1 MAERI
6 QKILSSAGVAS
17 RRKAEELIVAGRVQ
31 VNGKPASLGDRAEP
45 GVDLI
50 TVDGEPIAAQAK
62 RYLALNKP
70 AGYVTTVTD
79 THGRPTVVDLVKV
92 RERVYPVGRLD
103 LHTSGLLLLTSDG
116 DFAERVTHPRYEIEK
131 TYIVRIARPLGAA
144 AWRKLQSGIELED
157 GPIRPE
163 KVLITSD
170 DRRTV
175 EMTIHEGRNRIV
187 RRALEAVGSRVV
199 ELRRTRIGPV
209 DLGSLPSGK
218 WRELTQAEIDALSG
232 G

>member
-17 RRKAEELIVAGRVQ
+17 RRRAEKLIVAGRVQ

-144 AWRKLQSGIELED
+144 ALRKLQSGIELED
-157 GPIRPE
+157 GPLRPA
-163 KVLITSD
+163 KVSITSD

-218 WRELTQAEIDALSG
+218 WRELTQAEIDGLSG

>member
-17 RRKAEELIVAGRVQ
+17 RRKAEKLIVAGRVQ

-144 AWRKLQSGIELED
+144 ALRKLRSGIELED
-157 GPIRPE
+157 GPLRPA
-163 KVLITSD
+163 KVSITSD

-187 RRALEAVGSRVV
+187 RRAFEAVGCRVV

-218 WRELTQAEIDALSG
+218 WRELTQAEIDGLSRG
-232 G
+232 

>member
-1 MAERI
+1 MPERI

-31 VNGKPASLGDRAEP
+31 VNGTPASLGDRAEP

-50 TVDGEPIAAQAK
+50 TVDGEPVVAQAK

-79 THGRPTVVDLVKV
+79 THGRGTVVDLVDV
-92 RERVYPVGRLD
+92 PERVYPVGRLD
-103 LHTSGLLLLTSDG
+103 LHTAGLLLLTSDG
-116 DFAERVTHPRYEIEK
+116 DFAERVTHPRYEIKK
-131 TYIVRIARPLGAA
+131 TYIVRVARPLGAA
-144 AWRKLQSGIELED
+144 ALRKLQSGIELED

-163 KVLITSD
+163 KVRVTSD
-170 DRRTV
+170 DLRTV

-187 RRALEAVGSRVV
+187 RRVLEAVGSRVV
-199 ELRRTRIGPV
+199 KLERTRIGPV
-209 DLGSLPSGK
+209 GLGDLPSGG
-218 WRELTQAEIDALSG
+218 WRELTQVEIDGLTRG
-232 G
+232 

>member
-17 RRKAEELIVAGRVQ
+17 RRKAEKLIVAGRVQ

-144 AWRKLQSGIELED
+144 ALRKLQSGIELED
-157 GPIRPE
+157 GPLRPA
-163 KVLITSD
+163 KVSITSD

-218 WRELTQAEIDALSG
+218 WRELTQAEIDGLSRG
-232 G
+232 

>member
-1 MAERI
+1 MPERI

-17 RRKAEELIVAGRVQ
+17 RRKAEELIAAGRVQ
-31 VNGKPASLGDRAEP
+31 VNGRRASLGDRAEP

-50 TVDGEPIAAQAK
+50 TVDGEPVTAQAK

-79 THGRPTVVDLVKV
+79 THGRGTVLDLVDV
-92 RERVYPVGRLD
+92 PERVYPVGRLD

-116 DFAERVTHPRYEIEK
+116 DFAERVTHPRYEIPK
-131 TYIVRIARPLGAA
+131 TYAARVARPIGVAA
-144 AWRKLQSGIELED
+144 IQKLRSGIELDD
-157 GPIRPE
+157 GPLRPE
-163 KVLITSD
+163 KVSITSD

-187 RRALEAVGSRVV
+187 RRAFEAVGCRVV

-218 WRELTQAEIDALSG
+218 WRELTQAEVDGLSRG
-232 G
+232 

>member
-62 RYLALNKP
+62 RYLALHKP

-144 AWRKLQSGIELED
+144 ALRKLQSGIELED
-157 GPIRPE
+157 GPLRPA
-163 KVLITSD
+163 KVSITSD

-218 WRELTQAEIDALSG
+218 WRELTQAEIDGLSRG
-232 G
+232 

>member
-50 TVDGEPIAAQAK
+50 TVDGEPIVAQAK

-116 DFAERVTHPRYEIEK
+116 DFAERVTHPSYEIEK

-144 AWRKLQSGIELED
+144 ALRKLQSGIELED
-157 GPIRPE
+157 GPLRPA
-163 KVLITSD
+163 KVSITSD

-218 WRELTQAEIDALSG
+218 WRELTQAEIDGLSG

>member
-1 MAERI
+1 MAERL

-17 RRKAEELIVAGRVQ
+17 RRKAEKLIVAGRVQ

-144 AWRKLQSGIELED
+144 ALRKLRSGIELED
-157 GPIRPE
+157 GPLRPA
-163 KVLITSD
+163 KVSITSD

-218 WRELTQAEIDALSG
+218 WRELTQAEIDGLSRG
-232 G
+232 

>member
-17 RRKAEELIVAGRVQ
+17 RRKAEKLIVAGRVQ

-50 TVDGEPIAAQAK
+50 TVDGEPITAQAK

-144 AWRKLQSGIELED
+144 ALRKLQSGIELED
-157 GPIRPE
+157 GPLRPA
-163 KVLITSD
+163 KVSITSD

-209 DLGSLPSGK
+209 DLGNLPSGK
-218 WRELTQAEIDALSG
+218 WLELTQAEIDGLSRC
-232 G
+232 

>member
-1 MAERI
+1 MPDRI

-17 RRKAEELIVAGRVQ
+17 RRKSEELIRTGRVQ
-31 VNGKPASLGDRAEP
+31 VNGKPAALGDRAEP

-50 TVDGEPIAAQAK
+50 TVDGEPVAAQTL
-62 RYLALNKP
+62 RYLALHKP

-79 THGRPTVVDLVKV
+79 THGRPTVVDLVNV
-92 RERVYPVGRLD
+92 PERVYPVGRLD

-116 DFAERVTHPRYEIEK
+116 EFAERVTHPRYEIEK
-131 TYIVRIARPLGAA
+131 TYVVRVARPFGTAA
-144 AWRKLQSGIELED
+144 LRKLQSGIELED
-157 GPIRPE
+157 GPLRPE
-163 KVLITSD
+163 KVRITSD

-187 RRALEAVGSRVV
+187 RRVFEALGSRVI

-209 DLGSLPSGK
+209 ELGGLPVGS
-218 WRELTQAEIDALSG
+218 WRELSQAEIKGLSRG
-232 G
+232 

>member
-1 MAERI
+1 MPERI

-17 RRKAEELIVAGRVQ
+17 RRKSEELIRTGRVQ
-31 VNGKPASLGDRAEP
+31 VNGKPAALGDRAEP

-50 TVDGEPIAAQAK
+50 TVDGEPVAEQTK

-70 AGYVTTVTD
+70 SGYVTTVTD
-79 THGRPTVVDLVKV
+79 THGRGTVVDLVDV
-92 RERVYPVGRLD
+92 PERVYPVGRLD

-116 DFAERVTHPRYEIEK
+116 DFAERVTHPRNEIEK
-131 TYIVRIARPLGAA
+131 TYIARVARPLGASA
-144 AWRKLQSGIELED
+144 IQKLRSGIELED

-163 KVLITSD
+163 KVRVISD

-187 RRALEAVGSRVV
+187 RRVLEAVGARVV
-199 ELRRTRIGPV
+199 KLERTRIGPV
-209 DLGSLPSGK
+209 VLGDLPSGG
-218 WRELTQAEIDALSG
+218 WRELTQAEIEGLRRG
-232 G
+232 

>member
-144 AWRKLQSGIELED
+144 ALRKLQSGIELED
-157 GPIRPE
+157 GPLRPA
-163 KVLITSD
+163 KVSITSD

-218 WRELTQAEIDALSG
+218 WRELTQAEIDGLSRG
-232 G
+232 

>member
-144 AWRKLQSGIELED
+144 ALRKLQSGIELED
-157 GPIRPE
+157 GPLRPA
-163 KVLITSD
+163 KVSITSD

-209 DLGSLPSGK
+209 DLGNLPSGK
-218 WRELTQAEIDALSG
+218 WRELTQAEIDGLSRG
-232 G
+232 

>member
-1 MAERI
+1 MPERI

-17 RRKAEELIVAGRVQ
+17 RRKSEELIRTGRVQ
-31 VNGKPASLGDRAEP
+31 VNGKPAALGDRAEP

-50 TVDGEPIAAQAK
+50 TVDGQPVAAQTK

-79 THGRPTVVDLVKV
+79 THGRPTVVDLVNV
-92 RERVYPVGRLD
+92 PERVYPVGRLD
-103 LHTSGLLLLTSDG
+103 LHTSGLLMLTSDG
-116 DFAERVTHPRYEIEK
+116 EFAERVTHPRYEIEK
-131 TYIVRIARPLGAA
+131 TYVVRVARPFGTAA
-144 AWRKLQSGIELED
+144 LRKLQSGIELED

-163 KVLITSD
+163 KVRITSD

-187 RRALEAVGSRVV
+187 RRAFEALGSRVV

-209 DLGSLPSGK
+209 ELGGLPVGS
-218 WRELTQAEIDALSG
+218 WRELSQAEIEGLRRG
-232 G
+232 